1 MKSLSTAQKTITVS
15 LRLTPA
21 VKNSLDRIAK
31 ADGRTTTSLTRK
43 IIEDWLKAQQIGKK

>member
-1 MKSLSTAQKTITVS
+1 LKSSSPPLKTITVS

-31 ADGRTTTSLTRK
+31 ADGRTTTSLTKK
-43 IIEDWLKAQQIGKK
+43 IIEDWLKAQGGKK